1 MKIVLAITATI
12 LAICF
17 ATTVTIAGEP
27 IVGLP
32 CENCE
37 LVFLGMPDSI
47 QSISR
52 IAPLNEPGEKM
63 RIEGIVRDSSGKPVS
78 GIIIYAYHTDSKGIY
93 PTDSNSVRHGKL
105 RGWAKSDAKGQY
117 HFDTIRP
124 AGYPN
129 STTPQHVH
137 MHVIEPGR
145 CTYYIDDIMFKDDPR
160 LTAEIEQRFDFARG
174 GNGFVKPTKDQSGTW
189 IAVRD
194 IVLGENINGYP
205 QR

>member
-1 MKIVLAITATI
+1 MKILLSVMATI

-17 ATTVTIAGEP
+17 ATTTTIAAEP

-37 LVFLGMPDSI
+37 LVFQGMPDSI
-47 QSISR
+47 SSTSR
-52 IAPLNEPGEKM
+52 IVPLNEPGEKM
-63 RIEGIVRDSSGKPVS
+63 RIEGIVRDLSGKPVS
-78 GIIIYAYHTDSKGIY
+78 GIIVYAYHTDSRGLY
-93 PTDSNSVRHGKL
+93 PTDSTSVRHGKL
-105 RGWAKSDAKGQY
+105 RGWAKSDAKGY
-117 HFDTIRP
+117 YRFDTIRP

-129 STTPQHVH
+129 STIPQHVH

-160 LTAEIEQRFDFARG
+160 LTAAIEKQFDFERG
-174 GNGFVKPTKDQSGTW
+174 GNGFVKPTKDGSGTW

-194 IVLGENINGYP
+194 IVLGKSISGYP
-205 QR
+205 PR